1 MIDWVLIVSKTTIN
15 SQVLADLYQHAVR
28 LEEESRFLKEAAI
41 ILQGGGHMSVED
53 ACELE
58 GYADCAHD
66 DAVEILQIIR
76 EAD

>member
-15 SQVLADLYQHAVR
+15 SQVLAGLYQHAVR
-28 LEEESRFLKEAAI
+28 LEEESRFLKESAI
-41 ILQGGGHMSVED
+41 RMGDGYLSVAD